1 MPGEQSLKATVD
13 PAADTGELHLR
24 KTVFLAYTDVAAA
37 GSRALLGINMRK
49 EYYSLDVPEIVNCK
63 PACVRDVAPEP
74 TEQEFQSLQVLNCK
88 YEQDAEEF
96 SVVVVNTHLP
106 GDKCHYV
113 ARKIMNL
120 CIAGKVEKII
130 LLTSLHVD
138 IEHNPDHPMLENT
151 FNTSPVTSHP
161 SLPSHT
167 KICDPFLCTMIQMI
181 QIEGIACNCLII
193 PGYRVSSGKANTEDG
208 THQMICL
215 FQQTLEDLTNL
226 RFDRQ
231 LSLNMLYRDSP
242 DNEDDMVSL
251 MYV

>member
-1 MPGEQSLKATVD
+1 MMPGEQTVKATVE
-13 PAADTGELHLR
+13 PAADSGELHLK
-24 KTVFLAYTDVAAA
+24 KTVFLAYTDVTAAA
-37 GSRALLGINMRK
+37 SRALLGINMRK
-49 EYYSLDVPEIVNCK
+49 EYYSLEVPEIANYK
-63 PACVRDVAPEP
+63 PACVRDAAPEP
-74 TEQEFQSLQVLNCK
+74 TEQNFQSIQVLNCK
-88 YEQDAEEF
+88 YEQF

-120 CIAGKVEKII
+120 CIEGKVEKMI

-138 IEHNPDHPMLENT
+138 IEHNPDHAMLENT

-161 SLPSHT
+161 PIPGHT
-167 KICDPFLCTMIQMI
+167 KICDPFLSTMIQMI
-181 QIEGIACNCLII
+181 QIEGMACNCLIT
-193 PGYRVSSGKANTEDG
+193 PGYRVTSGKANTEDG

-215 FQQTLEDLTNL
+215 FQHTLEELTNL

-231 LSLNMLYRDSP
+231 LSLDMLYRDSP